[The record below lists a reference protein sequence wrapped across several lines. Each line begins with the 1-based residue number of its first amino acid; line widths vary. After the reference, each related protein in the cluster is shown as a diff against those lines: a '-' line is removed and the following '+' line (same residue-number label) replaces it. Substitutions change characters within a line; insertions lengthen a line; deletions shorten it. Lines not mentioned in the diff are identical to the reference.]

1 MSDKKFTCK
10 QCGSSMYIKKQA
22 KHNQGVCILII
33 FGGLALLT
41 VNIFV
46 GIVTTLTGMVMG
58 SGMKKTWICKNCG
71 WGFEDLRG

>member
-1 MSDKKFTCK
+1 
-10 QCGSSMYIKKQA
+10 MYIKKQA